1 MSFVKFLL
9 SSFYFLITV
18 IFLSELSLR
27 YIYTP
32 KALELRID
40 SNRIARDPRQSQALF
55 DGNNLNFFPNSSGRI
70 IHAEYDVEANHDK
83 IGFRNPCF
91 EFEDKVYRIIIGD
104 SFLYGVGV
112 PDKETFSCNLNKI
125 SNVKKYYTIGV
136 PGANPRS
143 YLQILNKNN
152 EILKKN
158 LMGKPSVSIMIFMG
172 NDYEELLS
180 IDNDVLDINLD
191 VSPLSLKE
199 KFQFKN
205 IVFYF
210 NSLLVKSPILSE
222 SYFFNSI
229 KIIYLNLTKKS
240 DNEFYFRS
248 NSGNTFYKFS
258 SSSDNTDL
266 KKSIQNFVNIIQNLG
281 FPIGEFYLIPH
292 PSDISIN
299 KLTRDSKLSQF
310 SIEKV
315 NINYKYEMI
324 IKTCKEIKL
333 RCIDLRNNLSEKDF
347 YEFDDHLRPSGVK
360 IAAKNILKLKLSN

>member
-229 KIIYLNLTKKS
+229 KLFI
-240 DNEFYFRS
+240 
-248 NSGNTFYKFS
+248 
-258 SSSDNTDL
+258 
-266 KKSIQNFVNIIQNLG
+266 
-281 FPIGEFYLIPH
+281 
-292 PSDISIN
+292 
-299 KLTRDSKLSQF
+299 
-310 SIEKV
+310 
-315 NINYKYEMI
+315 
-324 IKTCKEIKL
+324 
-333 RCIDLRNNLSEKDF
+333 
-347 YEFDDHLRPSGVK
+347 
-360 IAAKNILKLKLSN
+360 